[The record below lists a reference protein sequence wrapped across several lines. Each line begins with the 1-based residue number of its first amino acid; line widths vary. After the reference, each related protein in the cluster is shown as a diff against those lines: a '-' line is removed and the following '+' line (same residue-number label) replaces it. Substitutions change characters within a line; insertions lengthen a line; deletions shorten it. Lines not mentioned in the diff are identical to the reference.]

1 MGIKASKVDMESVAS
16 LQKACD
22 FGLLYASTEVVDNE
36 DVRRLLQQYSD
47 RIIGLVIDESHCI
60 VQW

>member
-1 MGIKASKVDMESVAS
+1 MGIKASKVDMESVES
-16 LQKACD
+16 LQKGCH
-22 FGLLYASTEVVDNE
+22 FGLLYASPEVFDNE
-36 DVRRLLQQYSD
+36 GVQKLLQQYSD